1 MSRNTHQYQP
11 YNKEASSPAGAGAE
25 AASSTCRFHSPK
37 SYNLPT
43 AEPDSDSDNDS
54 CYDLTKDEGKGSVST
69 LSTYGN
75 DRIKEIFSFDL
86 RPK

>member
-1 MSRNTHQYQP
+1 MSGNTHQYQH
-11 YNKEASSPAGAGAE
+11 YNKGVTSPEGPEAVSS
-25 AASSTCRFHSPK
+25 SCRFHSPK
-37 SYNLPT
+37 SYTIPT
-43 AEPDSDSDNDS
+43 AEPDPDSDNDS
-54 CYDLTKDEGKGSVST
+54 CYDLTKEEGKGSVST